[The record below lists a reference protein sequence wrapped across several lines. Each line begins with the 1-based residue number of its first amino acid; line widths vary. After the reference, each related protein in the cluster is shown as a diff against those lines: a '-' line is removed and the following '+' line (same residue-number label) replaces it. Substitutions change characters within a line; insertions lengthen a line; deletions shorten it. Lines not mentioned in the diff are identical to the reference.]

1 MLNSAGNSNRTSG
14 EYICH
19 SPDKYLTLSCNTHT
33 RRETCLSD
41 TAATVLTCPAGCP
54 LALLSSEKWFRADKR
69 GLNQSPGTLQGHER
83 QRYSECLIHTAFS
96 YRFSSL
102 NFPTMHLPSRRGR
115 RYLHAKAHHA
125 LCECWL
131 WLVMFRT
138 HKKTSLG
145 RSTRQKEKGG
155 GWLFCILGGLPPLV
169 GKLNIYILQ
178 LELLFFSLYFPEH
191 RLHTSLLRGMLLRD
205 SNGVHLF
212 VGHQA
217 ETPGTTTW

>member
-1 MLNSAGNSNRTSG
+1 ML
-14 EYICH
+14 
-19 SPDKYLTLSCNTHT
+19 P
-33 RRETCLSD
+33 
-41 TAATVLTCPAGCP
+41 CPAGCP
-54 LALLSSEKWFRADKR
+54 LALLSCEKWFRADKS
-69 GLNQSPGTLQGHER
+69 GLNQRPGTLQGHER
-83 QRYSECLIHTAFS
+83 QHYTESLIHSAFS
-96 YRFSSL
+96 CRFSSL
-102 NFPTMHLPSRRGR
+102 NFPTMHLPSRRWR

-178 LELLFFSLYFPEH
+178 LELLFFSHFIFQNIDYTLPCCVECCSGTVMACTCLLVTQWKRRRRPLD
-191 RLHTSLLRGMLLRD
+191 RLLLPAP
-205 SNGVHLF
+205 VC
-212 VGHQA
+212 
-217 ETPGTTTW
+217 